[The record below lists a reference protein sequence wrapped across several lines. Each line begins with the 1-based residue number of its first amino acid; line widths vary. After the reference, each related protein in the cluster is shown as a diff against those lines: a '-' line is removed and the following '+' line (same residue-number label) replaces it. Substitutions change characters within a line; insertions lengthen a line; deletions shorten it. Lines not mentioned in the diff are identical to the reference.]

1 MFALNLLFLYYIQ
14 AHKQKD
20 IIMSILSP
28 IMDLFSSH
36 FNYFLIIIHFLYAFV
51 FMGLIYLNESY
62 LTTLNVLIQFAIC
75 LFLLIRF
82 HPFQRHELR
91 QYDANIIFSCAAF
104 LMVNLGAI
112 ELTKKYAMQIEK
124 YIE

>member
-1 MFALNLLFLYYIQ
+1 
-14 AHKQKD
+14 
-20 IIMSILSP
+20 MSILSP

-62 LTTLNVLIQFAIC
+62 LTTLNILIQFAIC

-112 ELTKKYAMQIEK
+112 ELTKKYAMKIEK